1 MKDAAY
7 AKINLSLDITGRRA
21 DGYHTLRT
29 VMQSISLCDTVTL
42 LEGDAGKIEVI
53 CSGGAP
59 CGKGNTV
66 YRAAEEFFRRT
77 GKKGSASFRIEKR
90 IPAQAGLGGGSAD
103 AAAALRLL
111 NRRFQTGLSA
121 ENLREI
127 GLSAG
132 ADVPFCVEGGTA
144 LAEGIGEKLTV
155 LSPLPECW
163 IAVCKPPE
171 GISTREAYAAFDAP
185 GRAETGSGS
194 TGRLLAALKTG
205 SLPDAA
211 AGLGNMFEAG
221 NAPGSVRAIKARM
234 ASAGALG
241 ACMTGSG
248 SAVFGLFG
256 GETAARQCADGLRG
270 LFPQSFLCRPIRSY
284 G

>member
-42 LEGDAGKIEVI
+42 LEGNAGEIEVT

-66 YRAAEEFFRRT
+66 YRAAEEFFRST
-77 GKKGSASFRIEKR
+77 GKKGGVSFRIEKR

-103 AAAALRLL
+103 TAAALRLL
-111 NRRFQTGLSA
+111 NRRFQAGLSA
-121 ENLREI
+121 ENLRDI
-127 GLSAG
+127 GFQAG

-155 LSPLPECW
+155 LSPFRNAGLPSANRPRASAPEKRMRLLTLGAGRKPA
-163 IAVCKPPE
+163 AVPP
-171 GISTREAYAAFDAP
+171 
-185 GRAETGSGS
+185 SGS
-194 TGRLLAALKTG
+194 SPL
-205 SLPDAA
+205 
-211 AGLGNMFEAG
+211 
-221 NAPGSVRAIKARM
+221 
-234 ASAGALG
+234 
-241 ACMTGSG
+241 
-248 SAVFGLFG
+248 
-256 GETAARQCADGLRG
+256 
-270 LFPQSFLCRPIRSY
+270 
-284 G
+284 

>member
-1 MKDAAY
+1 
-7 AKINLSLDITGRRA
+7 
-21 DGYHTLRT
+21 
-29 VMQSISLCDTVTL
+29 MQSISLCDTVTL

>member
-155 LSPLPECW
+155 LSPFRNAGSPSANLQRASAPE
-163 IAVCKPPE
+163 K
-171 GISTREAYAAFDAP
+171 RM
-185 GRAETGSGS
+185 
-194 TGRLLAALKTG
+194 RLLTLRAGRKPEAVPPGG
-205 SLPDAA
+205 SSP
-211 AGLGNMFEAG
+211 
-221 NAPGSVRAIKARM
+221 P
-234 ASAGALG
+234 
-241 ACMTGSG
+241 
-248 SAVFGLFG
+248 
-256 GETAARQCADGLRG
+256 
-270 LFPQSFLCRPIRSY
+270 
-284 G
+284 